1 MPKKSIRKYQVLLAG
16 AFAIF
21 FTGFPHIWSV
31 YQPYV
36 MENVGWTRGQTSLC
50 FYIYFVVFVGGN
62 ILGGRLQDR
71 YSPKVSIVYG
81 GGIFT
86 ASLLA
91 AAFCLRPSPIGMY
104 LTYGVMQ
111 GIGQGMIYS
120 TIISTAQKWY
130 PKSPGFASGVIV
142 TANGLFGFFMAP
154 LCKNLLEQV
163 GIQKNLLL
171 VGALVGLSWILS
183 AVFVDNPPEW
193 SEVSSAKKE
202 EETLSYCANQM
213 VRMPQFYF
221 LTLTMFLGWIPYM
234 LMSPL
239 AQSIQT
245 DRGISVSTAV
255 AAVMAGS
262 VCNASARLVVPTLAD
277 RFGRIL
283 CVKVVLVVTG
293 VSMVLLATAPVSVI
307 PAAIVLVYGCYG
319 GIMGSFP
326 SLCSRIFGMRHSGEN
341 YGYVMLGLA
350 AATLC
355 APLISG
361 FFESTRISGEIFWA
375 GALSSLLGLLSLSV
389 LRRKL

>member
-1 MPKKSIRKYQVLLAG
+1 MPKESIRKYQVLLAG

-36 MENVGWTRGQTSLC
+36 MENTGWTRGQTSLC

-71 YSPKVSIVYG
+71 YSPKVSIAYG

-154 LCKNLLEQV
+154 LCKNLLVQV

-202 EETLSYCANQM
+202 EETPSYCANQM

-221 LTLTMFLGWIPYM
+221 LTLRVD
-234 LMSPL
+234 
-239 AQSIQT
+239 SIHVDVSSSAVDT
-245 DRGISVSTAV
+245 D
-255 AAVMAGS
+255 
-262 VCNASARLVVPTLAD
+262 
-277 RFGRIL
+277 
-283 CVKVVLVVTG
+283 
-293 VSMVLLATAPVSVI
+293 
-307 PAAIVLVYGCYG
+307 
-319 GIMGSFP
+319 
-326 SLCSRIFGMRHSGEN
+326 
-341 YGYVMLGLA
+341 
-350 AATLC
+350 
-355 APLISG
+355 
-361 FFESTRISGEIFWA
+361 
-375 GALSSLLGLLSLSV
+375 
-389 LRRKL
+389 

>member
-36 MENVGWTRGQTSLC
+36 MEDVGWTRGQTSLC

-193 SEVSSAKKE
+193 SEVSSAKK
-202 EETLSYCANQM
+202 
-213 VRMPQFYF
+213 
-221 LTLTMFLGWIPYM
+221 
-234 LMSPL
+234 
-239 AQSIQT
+239 

>member
-1 MPKKSIRKYQVLLAG
+1 
-16 AFAIF
+16 
-21 FTGFPHIWSV
+21 
-31 YQPYV
+31 
-36 MENVGWTRGQTSLC
+36 
-50 FYIYFVVFVGGN
+50 
-62 ILGGRLQDR
+62 
-71 YSPKVSIVYG
+71 
-81 GGIFT
+81 
-86 ASLLA
+86 
-91 AAFCLRPSPIGMY
+91 
-104 LTYGVMQ
+104 
-111 GIGQGMIYS
+111 
-120 TIISTAQKWY
+120 
-130 PKSPGFASGVIV
+130 
-142 TANGLFGFFMAP
+142 
-154 LCKNLLEQV
+154 
-163 GIQKNLLL
+163 
-171 VGALVGLSWILS
+171 
-183 AVFVDNPPEW
+183 
-193 SEVSSAKKE
+193 
-202 EETLSYCANQM
+202 
-213 VRMPQFYF
+213 
-221 LTLTMFLGWIPYM
+221 
-234 LMSPL
+234 
-239 AQSIQT
+239 
-245 DRGISVSTAV
+245 
-255 AAVMAGS
+255 MAGS